1 MGVFRGALAYLDVG
15 QYNCYVRDEWR
26 PQVVWNDPQGEA
38 GARRRPLVH
47 LQAL

>member
-26 PQVVWNDPQGEA
+26 PQVVLNDPQGEA